1 MVHRWLAG
9 QFARPSGR
17 LGRLVV
23 APWLDRLSPRMNAAT
38 FEQLSVKRGDRVLE
52 AGFGGGALL
61 AALLDAGAEVIGVE
75 PSEAMIDRARK
86 RFGQPVRAGRLRL
99 FAGSMQALLVGDA
112 SIDALCSV
120 NNLYFWPDPPAAMVE
135 AARVLRPGGRLI
147 LCFQSAQAVRAW
159 PGHVHGF
166 AAYDESAV
174 RGWMG
179 DAGFASLRAT
189 YGADPKLGDF
199 ICLVGLREPA

>member
-1 MVHRWLAG
+1 MFRRWLAG

-17 LGRLVV
+17 LGRLLI
-23 APWLDRLSPRMNAAT
+23 APWLDRLSPRMNAAALA
-38 FEQLSVKRGDRVLE
+38 QLGVVPGKCVLE

-61 AALLDAGAEVIGVE
+61 GALLDAGAQVIGIE
-75 PSEAMIDRARK
+75 PSRAMLARAHK
-86 RFGQPVRAGRLRL
+86 RFRAAGRAGRLRL
-99 FAGSMQALLVGDA
+99 LEGSIQALPVDDA
-112 SIDALCSV
+112 SVDALCSV
-120 NNLYFWPDPPAAMVE
+120 NNLYFWPDPPRAMAE
-135 AARVLRPGGRLI
+135 AARALRPGGRFV
-147 LCFQSAQAVRAW
+147 LCFQSAEAVRAW

-166 AAYDESAV
+166 AAYEEADV
-174 RGWMG
+174 RGWMR